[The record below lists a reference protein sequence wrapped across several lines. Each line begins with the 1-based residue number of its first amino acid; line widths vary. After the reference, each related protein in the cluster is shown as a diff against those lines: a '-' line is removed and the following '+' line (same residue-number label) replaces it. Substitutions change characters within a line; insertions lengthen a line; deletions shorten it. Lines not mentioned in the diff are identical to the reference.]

1 MAVKIKTWHT
11 VTVCGMKGTGK
22 SNLERFLLKMYPSV
36 FVFDVL
42 EEFQDYPNYIPRTND
57 PRELDS
63 VAKAIWNQGNVT
75 LLVSEAELFLP
86 NTGTLPPN
94 IFRLLTRGRHRNIG
108 VIVDTRRIA
117 NLSKTAFSL
126 SEHVFVFRHF
136 SPTDTRYLQE
146 FLPVDAKQLANL
158 QDYHYW
164 HYTRGQVKEHDPVP
178 RQKAP
183 KAAPA
188 GSSKVGD
195 Q

>member
-1 MAVKIKTWHT
+1 MAIKIKTWHS

-22 SNLERFLLKMYPSV
+22 SNLERFLLKMYPAV

-42 EEFQDYPNYIPRTND
+42 EEFQDYPNYVPKTND

-63 VAKAIWNQGNVT
+63 VAKAIWAQGNVT

-86 NTGTLPPN
+86 NSGTLPPN

-136 SPTDTRYLQE
+136 SPTDLRYLQE
-146 FLPVDAKQLANL
+146 FMPVDVHQLATL
-158 QDYHYW
+158 PDYHFW
-164 HYTRGQVKEHDPVP
+164 HYTKGVVKEHEPVP
-178 RQKAP
+178 RMTVP
-183 KAAPA
+183 KV
-188 GSSKVGD
+188 KKERKEGD